1 MSSEVIFKIPLLAD
15 YTYNDLKKSQL
26 ALGLDLKGGMSVILQ
41 VNLKDFVSSF
51 SNENKD
57 AKFRKALDNAEKALT
72 NSQEDFVTLF
82 QDEWNKVSEGDKLA
96 KVFINNPALRNTL
109 NFNTSDDEVIRYIKE
124 KSNETVKLTF
134 NMLKQRIDKLGV
146 VQPNISLDE
155 NRNLILVELPGID
168 NPERARKFLQASAK
182 LEFWNVYRMSDP
194 GIYDA
199 FLLADK
205 KLKAE
210 QDLIQTEVK
219 KDSVQYDT
227 IFTPVMD
234 SLGNKVDS
242 TMKLVEKKNVQ
253 GLFGPLLSK
262 LQISVN
268 AAQGGDTPICGF
280 ADVNKRSAITEMLE
294 RPDIK
299 SLFPKDLFFRW
310 SMKPTKDSESGKFT
324 SIYELYI
331 LKKESG
337 TDKAPLEGDRV
348 VRSNASLD
356 QSSGAEVEVTL
367 AMDQRVPRNGEK

>member
-1 MSSEVIFKIPLLAD
+1 MQLKGLVKLFLVLLVFVVSLQYLYLYPTWKVEKAADKYAQSFVDKAPKGSDLYQVRKDARIKYLDSMSSEVIFKIPLLAD

-41 VNLKDFVSSF
+41 VNLKDFVSSL
-51 SNENKD
+51 SNDNKD

-109 NFNTSDDEVIRYIKE
+109 NFNTSDDEVIRYIRE

-219 KDSVQYDT
+219 KIQ
-227 IFTPVMD
+227 
-234 SLGNKVDS
+234 
-242 TMKLVEKKNVQ
+242 
-253 GLFGPLLSK
+253 
-262 LQISVN
+262 
-268 AAQGGDTPICGF
+268 C
-280 ADVNKRSAITEMLE
+280 
-294 RPDIK
+294 
-299 SLFPKDLFFRW
+299 
-310 SMKPTKDSESGKFT
+310 SMIPFSH
-324 SIYELYI
+324 
-331 LKKESG
+331 
-337 TDKAPLEGDRV
+337 R
-348 VRSNASLD
+348 
-356 QSSGAEVEVTL
+356 
-367 AMDQRVPRNGEK
+367 